1 MKMQSADY
9 GMRNSPAAS
18 GEDTPH
24 SALRTPQWLRAFTLV
39 EIMVVVAILGL
50 VAAMGVP
57 SMIKALQKDGM
68 RKALSDV
75 QDVCFS
81 ARQQAIFSRQRS
93 SVLILPQEGTF
104 SAEGAGGNLRNGKVT
119 SATLPNGIQFAMV
132 DIYRRDYAQSEWAR
146 IFFYPDGT
154 CDEAVLV
161 LLGRGETEKITLD
174 LTTGMPMVSDVDK

>member
-1 MKMQSADY
+1 MKLLAVHQS
-9 GMRNSPAAS
+9 R
-18 GEDTPH
+18 
-24 SALRTPQWLRAFTLV
+24 RAFTLV

-57 SMIKALQKDGM
+57 SMIKALQKEGM
-68 RKALSDV
+68 RKALSDF

-93 SVLILPQEGTF
+93 SVLILPQEGSFT
-104 SAEGAGGNLRNGKVT
+104 AEGAGAHLRNGKVAA
-119 SATLPNGIQFAMV
+119 STLPSGISFAMV
-132 DIYRRDYAQSEWAR
+132 DIYRRDYAQSERAR

-161 LLGRGETEKITLD
+161 LWGRGEQEKITLE
-174 LTTGMPMVSDVDK
+174 LATGMPTVSALDR